1 MAYFG
6 PADRAKQYFIDM
18 GYEPANRQTTADF
31 LVAVTDPNG
40 RIPRSDALNL
50 PRTAEEFAAY
60 FQGSALGLANKKQIE
75 TFKAERVGKA
85 EKKQSYKESALAE
98 YSKHTSKSAPRIV
111 SIPMQARAVMVRRL
125 QMLRGNL
132 LSTILNILYVTIFF
146 LPRSSIHVFF

>member
-1 MAYFG
+1 MAYYG
-6 PADRAKQYFIDM
+6 PASQARSYFMDM

-60 FQGSALGLANKKQIE
+60 FQNSAISAANKKEIE
-75 TFKAERVGKA
+75 AFKAERVGKA
-85 EKKQSYKESALAE
+85 EKVQAYNESAKAE

-111 SIPMQARAVMVRRL
+111 SLPMQARAVMLRRL
-125 QMLRGNL
+125 QMLRGNTLATVLNL
-132 LSTILNILYVTIFF
+132 L
-146 LPRSSIHVFF
+146 